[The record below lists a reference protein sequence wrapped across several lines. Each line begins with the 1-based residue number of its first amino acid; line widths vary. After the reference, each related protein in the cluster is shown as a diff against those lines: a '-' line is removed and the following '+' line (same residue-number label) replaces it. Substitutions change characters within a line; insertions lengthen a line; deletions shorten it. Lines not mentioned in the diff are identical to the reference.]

1 VLWLDDNLNNPAWVQ
16 VELAAMAPG
25 SVQSSNFSF
34 NLKLAKY
41 VKAGRHAE
49 TLRLFQQLQQEQG
62 MIPDR
67 FSFVP
72 VLNACAGLRMLL
84 HGRCIHAQIMQ
95 SRCESDVYICNS
107 LVDMY
112 AKCGSM
118 EDAERVFDKMG
129 SQRGSVAWNALILGH
144 LKCGQAH
151 KALALCEQM
160 QQEGVALD
168 AITFVGILNACA
180 RVAAL
185 EKGRCAHAQII
196 ESGFESNVF
205 VGSSLVDMYAK
216 CGSLEEAQRV
226 FDSMPIH
233 NVVSWNAMILGHV
246 KNGHGRKALEMYQL
260 MQLEGL
266 KPSSVTFAAVL
277 NACAS
282 VKVAVEEGRY
292 IHEQAILHGCESDP
306 VVGNCLIDM
315 YAKCGSMED
324 AWRVFNRMQKPHSVI
339 SWSAMILGYLKRE
352 QGYKVLELSRE
363 MQREGVQPDPVTF
376 VGLLNAC
383 ASVVA
388 LEEGRHFHEQII
400 DLGCES
406 DHFVA
411 SSLVDMYAKCGS
423 IYEAQMVFNRMSSPN
438 VVSWTVMLQG
448 YATHGLAKEALAH
461 FKQMW
466 QQAIAID
473 KVTFVALLSGCS
485 HAGLVHEGLHYFES
499 MGSLYGVS
507 ATMEH
512 YACVV
517 DLLGRAGHLQEAED
531 FINAMSCAPDTSVWT
546 TLLGACRIH
555 GNVEMAERITKK
567 IVC

>member
-1 VLWLDDNLNNPAWVQ
+1 
-16 VELAAMAPG
+16 MAPG
-25 SVQSSNFSF
+25 SVQASNFSF

-41 VKAGRHAE
+41 
-49 TLRLFQQLQQEQG
+49 
-62 MIPDR
+62 
-67 FSFVP
+67 
-72 VLNACAGLRMLL
+72 
-84 HGRCIHAQIMQ
+84 
-95 SRCESDVYICNS
+95 
-107 LVDMY
+107 
-112 AKCGSM
+112 
-118 EDAERVFDKMG
+118 
-129 SQRGSVAWNALILGH
+129 
-144 LKCGQAH
+144 
-151 KALALCEQM
+151 
-160 QQEGVALD
+160 EGVALD

-196 ESGFESNVF
+196 ENGFESNVF

-292 IHEQAILHGCESDP
+292 IHEQAILHG
-306 VVGNCLIDM
+306 L
-315 YAKCGSMED
+315 
-324 AWRVFNRMQKPHSVI
+324 
-339 SWSAMILGYLKRE
+339 
-352 QGYKVLELSRE
+352 
-363 MQREGVQPDPVTF
+363 
-376 VGLLNAC
+376 
-383 ASVVA
+383 A

-466 QQAIAID
+466 QQGIVID
-473 KVTFVALLSGCS
+473 KVTFIALLS
-485 HAGLVHEGLHYFES
+485 AY
-499 MGSLYGVS
+499 
-507 ATMEH
+507 
-512 YACVV
+512 
-517 DLLGRAGHLQEAED
+517 
-531 FINAMSCAPDTSVWT
+531 TSVWT

-555 GNVEMAERITKK
+555 GNVEMAERITKR
-567 IVC
+567 I

>member
-84 HGRCIHAQIMQ
+84 HGKCIHAQIMQ
-95 SRCESDVYICNS
+95 SGCESDVYICNS

-129 SQRGSVAWNALILGH
+129 SRRGSVAWNALILGH
-144 LKCGQAH
+144 VKCGQAH

-196 ESGFESNVF
+196 ENGFESNVF

-233 NVVSWNAMILGHV
+233 NVVSWNVMILGHV
-246 KNGHGRKALEMYQL
+246 KNGHGQKALEMYQL

-339 SWSAMILGYLKRE
+339 SWSAMILGYLKCE
-352 QGYKVLELSRE
+352 QGHKVLELSRE

-388 LEEGRHFHEQII
+388 LEDGRHFHEQII

-406 DHFVA
+406 DHFVG

-466 QQAIAID
+466 QQGIAID
-473 KVTFVALLSGCS
+473 KVTFVALLSACS

-531 FINAMSCAPDTSVWT
+531 FINVMCCAPDTSVWT